1 MSPDITC
8 GCDIEEDGVKTK
20 SDDIHDMSFSEGES
34 SIKNENQETSIK
46 QEISLL
52 GYLSSDN
59 STELPDLTTTISYH
73 TGKSRLNILYFCK
86 FCIFVKHQRI
96 LQNAL

>member
-1 MSPDITC
+1 MSPNITC

-34 SIKNENQETSIK
+34 SIKNENQEPSIK
-46 QEISLL
+46 QETSLL

-59 STELPDLTTTISYH
+59 STELPDLITPISYR
-73 TGKSRLNILYFCK
+73 TGKSKLNILYFLY
-86 FCIFVKHQRI
+86 FVKHQRI

>member
-34 SIKNENQETSIK
+34 SIKNENQEPSIK
-46 QEISLL
+46 QETSIL

-59 STELPDLTTTISYH
+59 STELPDLTIPISYH
-73 TGKSRLNILYFCK
+73 TGKSNLNILF
-86 FCIFVKHQRI
+86 F
-96 LQNAL
+96 L